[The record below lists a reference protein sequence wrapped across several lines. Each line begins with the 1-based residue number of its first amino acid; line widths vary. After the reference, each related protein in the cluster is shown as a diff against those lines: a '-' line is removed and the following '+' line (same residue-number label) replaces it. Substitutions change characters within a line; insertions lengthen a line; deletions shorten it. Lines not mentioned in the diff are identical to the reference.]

1 MFAIHKRSISRSTTL
16 NSLQHFFFSYF
27 YASLL
32 IFFHFHAQAY
42 IGELDSNHHFFLA
55 HTGMQRTIKLFFMSS
70 VDSIN
75 GLEVSPRRVHLVVF
89 QRFDKNSARSN
100 RRKNFD
106 TSGKQKKSISG
117 QIDCAIN
124 QHRFGRARGSLRCIR
139 RRKSVQK
146 QRQEEKKLREKL
158 PDDCLTGNV

>member
-1 MFAIHKRSISRSTTL
+1 MHKL
-16 NSLQHFFFSYF
+16 C
-27 YASLL
+27 
-32 IFFHFHAQAY
+32 
-42 IGELDSNHHFFLA
+42 IGELDSSHHFFCGTHRNA
-55 HTGMQRTIKLFFMSS
+55 TNDKLFFMSS

-75 GLEVSPRRVHLVVF
+75 GLEVFLRDEFTWSSFSDSAKTLLDRNQRRNLTL
-89 QRFDKNSARSN
+89 RGSR
-100 RRKNFD
+100 
-106 TSGKQKKSISG
+106 KKSISG